1 MHCSL
6 AYLYFCSL
14 SDKVSSLANFS
25 KFGMLAQGNVR
36 HRGNNHASPSP
47 CLSQQAGYRSL
58 CKMDVWYKAYPA
70 LSFSFISV
78 MPSLDTSL
86 LKTRI
91 PITML
96 TCQREEAQD

>member
-1 MHCSL
+1 MVTDNFKEEAKNCDSL
-6 AYLYFCSL
+6 TPT
-14 SDKVSSLANFS
+14 SS
-25 KFGMLAQGNVR
+25 
-36 HRGNNHASPSP
+36 
-47 CLSQQAGYRSL
+47 QAGYRSL

-70 LSFSFISV
+70 LSFSVISV